1 MGNFPARAV
10 GAEKENI
17 MKKKLV
23 AAFTAAVLG
32 SAVLAGCGSSSSS
45 DTAATTAATAAA
57 TEAAAD
63 TASTEA
69 AADTAST
76 ETAAAADGDTTI
88 TVAASQ
94 TPHSEILEQAKS
106 ILADEGY
113 DLEVTVFED
122 YVQPNNVVESG
133 DFDANYFQHV
143 NYLNSFN
150 EENGTHLVVA
160 TNGKIHYEP
169 FGIYGGTKKSLD
181 DVADGDAIAIPND
194 TTNEAR
200 ALLLLQQVG
209 LIKLADGVGVT
220 ATVNDV
226 TENPHNL
233 QLVEVEA
240 AQVAK
245 QLPSVAFGVIN
256 GNYALENGLSVE
268 KDALATES
276 ADGDAIQQYVNI
288 IAVKDGNQDLP
299 KIKAL
304 TDALHSDTI
313 VNYINDTYQG
323 AVVPY
328 DGEQ

>member
-1 MGNFPARAV
+1 MQRSKRREEQF
-10 GAEKENI
+10 
-17 MKKKLV
+17 MKKQ
-23 AAFTAAVLG
+23 FIAAVIGAALTAG
-32 SAVLAGCGSSSSS
+32 VLAGCGSSTETTAS
-45 DTAATTAATAAA
+45 TAASSTAAA
-57 TEAAAD
+57 SEASSETSAAAD
-63 TASTEA
+63 TSSEA
-69 AADTAST
+69 ASDTS
-76 ETAAAADGDTTI
+76 AAASLGTI

-94 TPHSEILEQAKS
+94 TPHSEILAQAKP
-106 ILADEGY
+106 ILAQEGW

-181 DVADGDAIAIPND
+181 EIADGDAIAIPND

-200 ALLLLQQVG
+200 ALLLLQQEG
-209 LIKLADGVGVT
+209 LITLNDGVGVN
-220 ATVNDV
+220 ATVNDIKD
-226 TENPHNL
+226 NPYNL
-233 QLVEVEA
+233 DIVEVEA
-240 AQVAK
+240 AQVPK

-256 GNYALENGLSVE
+256 GNYALENGLSVAD
-268 KDALATES
+268 DALATES

-288 IAVKDGNQDLP
+288 IAVKDGNQDED

-304 TDALHSDTI
+304 TDVLHSDAI
-313 VNYINDTYQG
+313 VKYINDTYQG

>member
-63 TASTEA
+63 TAST

-304 TDALHSDTI
+304 TDALHSDTV

>member
-1 MGNFPARAV
+1 MQRSKRREEQF
-10 GAEKENI
+10 
-17 MKKKLV
+17 MKKQ
-23 AAFTAAVLG
+23 FIAAVIGAALTAG
-32 SAVLAGCGSSSSS
+32 VLAGCGSSTETTAS
-45 DTAATTAATAAA
+45 TAASSTAAA
-57 TEAAAD
+57 SEASSETSAAAD
-63 TASTEA
+63 TSSEA
-69 AADTAST
+69 ASDTS
-76 ETAAAADGDTTI
+76 AAASLGTI

-94 TPHSEILEQAKS
+94 TPHSEILAQAKP
-106 ILADEGY
+106 ILAQEGW

-150 EENGTHLVVA
+150 EEKGTHLVVA

-181 DVADGDAIAIPND
+181 EIADGDAIAVPND

-200 ALLLLQQVG
+200 ALLLLQQEG
-209 LIKLADGVGVT
+209 LITLNDGVGVN
-220 ATVNDV
+220 ATVNDIKD
-226 TENPHNL
+226 NPYNL
-233 QLVEVEA
+233 EIVEVEA
-240 AQVAK
+240 AQVPK

-256 GNYALENGLSVE
+256 GNYALENGLSVAD
-268 KDALATES
+268 DALATES

-288 IAVKDGNQDLP
+288 IAVKDGNQDED

-304 TDALHSDTI
+304 TDVLHSDAI
-313 VNYINDTYQG
+313 VKYINDTYQG